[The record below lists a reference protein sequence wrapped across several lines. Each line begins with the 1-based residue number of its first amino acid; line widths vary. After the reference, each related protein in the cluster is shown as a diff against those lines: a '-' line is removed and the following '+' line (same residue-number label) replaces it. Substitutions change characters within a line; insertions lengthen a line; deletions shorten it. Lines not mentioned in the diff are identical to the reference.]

1 MVPKSQNS
9 TDPSG
14 PQRAELDR
22 VVDTLSTISSD
33 LLESYHAL
41 KAKADRVENELQR
54 ANEELEERVSELQAI
69 LQALPTGVIVRDET
83 GSVAHVNGA
92 AREMLGTGEADLP
105 TFAESSPASNSHE
118 WSRPDGTRVVL
129 STRRSEMRTPSG
141 KVFGSVEILD
151 DQTELTRLT
160 ERVHRMDK
168 MAALGTMAAGIAHEI
183 RNPMNAIKGFS
194 DLLERQDFEAREKR
208 WARNISA
215 GVNEVETIIHSM
227 LTFADPEPLRLET
240 VDAEELV
247 QSAIA
252 AATDH
257 LGESDA
263 WTIDSHCY
271 ALEFV
276 GDRIKLR
283 QALRNLISNSIDSQ
297 PDGGRILVELFLEG
311 EVVCCAVSDA
321 GPGISPEVLP
331 RLSDPFFTTRAEGTG
346 LGLTLVHTIA
356 QLHGGRLHA
365 TSDPSSLGG
374 ARLSIRIPF
383 VPCP

>member
-1 MVPKSQNS
+1 MVPRSNNS
-9 TDPSG
+9 TDPAG

-22 VVDTLSTISSD
+22 VVHTLSTISSE

-54 ANEELEERVSELQAI
+54 ANEELEERVTELQAI
-69 LQALPTGVIVRDET
+69 LQALPTGVVVRDES

-92 AREMLGTGEADLP
+92 AREILGTSEDELP
-105 TFAESSPASNSHE
+105 TLAELESTANGHE
-118 WSRPDGTRVVL
+118 WTRPDGGRVVL
-129 STRRSEMRTPSG
+129 STRRKEMRTPNG
-141 KVFGSVEILD
+141 KFFGSVEILD

-208 WARNISA
+208 WAKNISA

-247 QSAIA
+247 EAAIA

-257 LGESDA
+257 LEDRER
-263 WTIDSHCY
+263 WTIESHCY

-297 PDGGRILVELFLEG
+297 PDGGRILVELLLDG
-311 EVVCCAVSDA
+311 EVVCCRVSDA
-321 GPGISPEVLP
+321 GPGIPPEVLP

-365 TSDPSSLGG
+365 TSEPSSLGG

-383 VPCP
+383 VPSP